1 MELIVVKLSQDLIST
16 QNMNFECW
24 PSILWAMDQRV
35 PFLSREQMK
44 MVRIPIDDT
53 LIKHHRIKIIMFKTK
68 SFARCYLNVM
78 LTFL

>member
-1 MELIVVKLSQDLIST
+1 MELIVVKLLQGLIST

-24 PSILWAMDQRV
+24 PSILWAMDQRA
-35 PFLSREQMK
+35 PFVSREQMK

-53 LIKHHRIKIIMFKTK
+53 LIKHHRIKIMFKTK
-68 SFARCYLNVM
+68 SLARCYLNVM